1 MLRKGLKLF
10 EIFQMPSWL
19 PWTRVVPKLE
29 GQNGHK
35 RRDQH
40 DRTNFEALPIDQSES
55 SASCGRWPGGSR
67 TGLWRTQT
75 HRFCVS
81 SSKSGRKGKGGGR
94 TKRPR
99 QNPGAQEQD
108 EGAARQDALSH
119 ALRSF
124 GFCDDEKRIGMRG
137 YELECT
143 SFVKSEA
150 RLSSARPKAAH
161 KSVLTHCFC
170 LHP

>member
-1 MLRKGLKLF
+1 MLRYTH
-10 EIFQMPSWL
+10 E
-19 PWTRVVPKLE
+19 
-29 GQNGHK
+29 
-35 RRDQH
+35 
-40 DRTNFEALPIDQSES
+40 SES

-81 SSKSGRKGKGGGR
+81 SSKSGRKGKDRGR
-94 TKRPR
+94 TKRTR

-124 GFCDDEKRIGMRG
+124 GFCDDERRIGVRG

-161 KSVLTHCFC
+161 KSALSHCFAG
-170 LHP
+170 LHKYERPHSHQQVYPVGCKCT